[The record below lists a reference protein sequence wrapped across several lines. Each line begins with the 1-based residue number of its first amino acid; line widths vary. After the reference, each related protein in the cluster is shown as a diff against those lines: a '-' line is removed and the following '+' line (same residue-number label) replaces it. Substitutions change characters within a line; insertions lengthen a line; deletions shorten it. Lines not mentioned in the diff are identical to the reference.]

1 MDTTPPMDSD
11 ERLARLEMRL
21 TEQEATIDDLNRA
34 VTDQWQQIDRLTRL
48 VSALR
53 DQVEEATA
61 RAAQRGPEPPPP
73 HY

>member
-21 TEQEATIDDLNRA
+21 MEQEATIDDLNRA

>member
-1 MDTTPPMDSD
+1 MESS
-11 ERLARLEMRL
+11 ERLDRLETRL
-21 TEQEATIDDLNRA
+21 TEQEATVEDLNRI
-34 VTDQWQQIDRLTRL
+34 VTDQWRQIDRLTRL

-53 DQVEEATA
+53 EQVEEATA

>member
-1 MDTTPPMDSD
+1 MDST
-11 ERLARLEMRL
+11 ERLDRLEMRL
-21 TEQEATIDDLNRA
+21 TEQEATVEDLNRI
-34 VTDQWQQIDRLTRL
+34 VTDQWRQIDRLTRL

-53 DQVEEATA
+53 EQVEEATA

>member
-1 MDTTPPMDSD
+1 MESI
-11 ERLARLEMRL
+11 ERLDRLEMRL
-21 TEQEATIDDLNRA
+21 TEQEATVEDLNRI
-34 VTDQWQQIDRLTRL
+34 VTDQWRQIDRLTRL

-53 DQVEEATA
+53 EQVEEATA

>member
-1 MDTTPPMDSD
+1 MDATERMD
-11 ERLARLEMRL
+11 RLEIRL
-21 TEQEATIDDLNRA
+21 TEQEATVEDLNRI
-34 VTDQWQQIDRLTRL
+34 VTEQWTQIDRLTRL
-48 VSALR
+48 VAALR

>member
-1 MDTTPPMDSD
+1 MEST
-11 ERLARLEMRL
+11 ERLDRLEMRL
-21 TEQEATIDDLNRA
+21 TEQEATVEDLNRI
-34 VTDQWQQIDRLTRL
+34 VTDQWRQIDRLTRL

-53 DQVEEATA
+53 EQVEEATA

>member
-1 MDTTPPMDSD
+1 MEST
-11 ERLARLEMRL
+11 ERLDRLETRL
-21 TEQEATIDDLNRA
+21 TEQEATVEDLNRI
-34 VTDQWQQIDRLTRL
+34 VTDQWRQIDRLTRL

-53 DQVEEATA
+53 EQVEEATA